1 MECFSSSI
9 AMTKLRADQPII
21 PSLLDRLVDE
31 DPKSLISVPKSYG
44 VLLKD
49 IKNNIRRDLEN
60 LLNTRLTRY
69 AIPEELNEINLSVAN
84 YGLPDFSFV
93 QLGSDEGREEFRFM
107 VEQAIHNFEPR
118 FNQVIVELEQ
128 IGEEYER
135 TLYLK
140 ISAVLMVD
148 PDPIPL
154 LFDSR
159 VKTLNKSVKLRE
171 INHG

>member
-1 MECFSSSI
+1 M
-9 AMTKLRADQPII
+9 ARLRTDQPIL
-21 PSLLDRLVDE
+21 PSLLDRLIDD
-31 DPKSLISVPKSYG
+31 DPQSPISSPKTYG
-44 VLLKD
+44 AVVAD
-49 IKNNIRRDLEN
+49 IKNNIRRDLEA
-60 LLNTRLTRY
+60 LLNTRIYRRTLPEKLT
-69 AIPEELNEINLSVAN
+69 ELEMSVVN

-93 QLGSDEGREEFRFM
+93 QLGSEEGKNKFRFQ
-107 VEQAIHNFEPR
+107 VQNIIQKYEPR
-118 FNQVIVELEQ
+118 FRRVLVELEQ

-140 ISAVLMVD
+140 ISAVLMME

-159 VKTLNKSVKLRE
+159 VRTIDKSVRLRE